1 MLLLMHI
8 YTNCAIIP
16 MRYNMILFG
25 KKVEIYQSRNHAEFK
40 ALKKL
45 LKKNGITY
53 GSSWV
58 QTEVACGCGAKIN
71 MRQVIN
77 PDYSPYIWYLYVRP
91 ENEAR
96 AKHLVAEF
104 AVGGEGVAE
113 DGPLRGG

>member
-1 MLLLMHI
+1 
-8 YTNCAIIP
+8 
-16 MRYNMILFG
+16 MILFG
-25 KKVEIYQSRNHAEFK
+25 KKVEIYHSRNYAEFK
-40 ALKKL
+40 SIKKI
-45 LKKNGITY
+45 LKKNGIVY

-58 QTEVACGCGAKIN
+58 KTEVACGCGAKIN

>member
-1 MLLLMHI
+1 
-8 YTNCAIIP
+8 
-16 MRYNMILFG
+16 MILFG
-25 KKVEIYQSRNHAEFK
+25 KKVEIYHSRNYAEFK
-40 ALKKL
+40 SIKKI
-45 LKKNGITY
+45 LKKNGIVC

-96 AKHLVAEF
+96 AKRLIAEF

>member
-1 MLLLMHI
+1 
-8 YTNCAIIP
+8 
-16 MRYNMILFG
+16 MILFG
-25 KKVEIYQSRNHAEFK
+25 KKVEIFQSRNYAEFK
-40 ALKKL
+40 SIKKI
-45 LKKNGITY
+45 LKKNGIVY

-91 ENEAR
+91 ENEAW